1 MEKSSGSPI
10 RRTRHRAKEHPISP
24 ELGSRL
30 KAARRSKQ
38 LSLRGLAA
46 ELGVSA
52 ALLSQIELGHTQP
65 SVSTLYALVNHLGL
79 SLDELLGLQPG
90 HSLSARFDALTSSAV
105 ASTAVA
111 NTAGS
116 LALALPAVTDA
127 APSSPIIRSA
137 GEHPTIQIGNGVT
150 WELVA
155 TVFGSE
161 SEAVLATYQ
170 PGASSSADGSLMK
183 HPGHDDAFLIEGE
196 LVLDL
201 EGVRHII
208 RSGDSFSFESE
219 RPHRYDNVGTVSA
232 RGIWVKERGE
242 V

>member
-1 MEKSSGSPI
+1 M
-10 RRTRHRAKEHPISP
+10 
-24 ELGSRL
+24 
-30 KAARRSKQ
+30 
-38 LSLRGLAA
+38 
-46 ELGVSA
+46 
-52 ALLSQIELGHTQP
+52 
-65 SVSTLYALVNHLGL
+65 STLYALVNHLGL

-90 HSLSARFDALTSSAV
+90 HSLAARFDALTS
-105 ASTAVA
+105 T
-111 NTAGS
+111 TGS
-116 LALALPAVTDA
+116 LALAVPETTDA
-127 APSSPIIRSA
+127 PGGSPIIRSA

-170 PGASSSADGSLMK
+170 PGASSSADGGLMK

-201 EGVRHII
+201 EGVQHII
-208 RSGDSFSFESE
+208 RAGDSFSFDSQ
-219 RPHRYDNVGTVSA
+219 RPHRYDNRGEVRA
-232 RGIWVKERGE
+232 RGVWVKERGE